1 MATAYKQRGSTL
13 LITNIILTIVIVV
26 ICWFLFVNSQKE
38 NNSISTDGLSQEE
51 LKDIA
56 DLQTQLALEKAK
68 LEQLAEQRKTQQL
81 AKELVEEKANK
92 LLQAQSAG
100 SDTVAGELSMQLK
113 ADKKRIT
120 NMIAI
125 ELQTTKE
132 NADLLE
138 ELALT
143 RGQNQ
148 TLNQQIVELMG
159 QMMEVDSIAST
170 DASTSSQSQENLDL
184 LKALEG
190 DLSAFTSPETQ
201 QQALLIAQQQEENAN
216 NLLEVEE
223 GDKIPSSAYQLQAEI
238 DNLNT
243 AAIEDADN
251 ADKIPSAV
259 YQLQAAV
266 SDIMEVDNS
275 SNNVVTLSGLVDD
288 DDDESIKYLKALEEE
303 AEVRQNEM
311 RLITVVEGVTLSKV
325 AARAYGD
332 ALLYHKTFDANP
344 TVVSDAN
351 IITPGMRLRVPL

>member
-92 LLQAQSAG
+92 LLQAQ